1 MHRVEDY
8 SSGRSSSSTGSF
20 TSYATLPTMDYGEVI
35 ATCDNNGQKLLLVP
49 DSLSM
54 ENNAA
59 STATLECGGGRRGSR
74 GGGVLH
80 KTMSFSGSSGGS
92 GSVLSGRDEEEDDD
106 CDRDSSSSSSM
117 GADEDNKSGGCS
129 SDYSMEDC
137 DITIV
142 DDTSF
147 NKRSSGVPKNEA
159 ELMFLQVVEILRFE
173 KKVNHRTN

>member
-1 MHRVEDY
+1 
-8 SSGRSSSSTGSF
+8 
-20 TSYATLPTMDYGEVI
+20 MDYGEVI

-59 STATLECGGGRRGSR
+59 STATLECGGRGRGGRG

-92 GSVLSGRDEEEDDD
+92 GSGGSVLSGRDEEEDDD